1 MQHPSLKKLCG
12 LFASAAIALV
22 LVGCKGS
29 DGRNGQDG
37 AAGTPGTPGPAYAA
51 DITTYS
57 ADDWAA
63 LTLKAKIT
71 KVTPGNQPVV
81 NFTITDGHNVPLKG
95 FGQFTSKASTAQY
108 TSYPNLGFAI
118 AKLVPGTAASPDRWV
133 SYIVTGNP
141 TAAAPTTWVPGKPST
156 DNIGTL
162 VDNGDGTYAYTF
174 RRDISQTSA
183 QLNAYTYT
191 GNNLKADL
199 DDVSYQPTLTHRI
212 TLYVGGI
219 ARGTGSAAAGDRSFN
234 TPDGSDSGVKGVYV
248 LNPANDVFDFIPSTG
263 AAVTSTN
270 LQKEITSVDKCFT
283 CHAKFEFHAGGR
295 QDTRYCVV
303 CHTDQR
309 KYGVKDATVT
319 LTVGA
324 AADHSQD
331 TISLLDSGGK
341 STESGK
347 FRGLATGDFTSFVHR
362 LHRGE
367 MLNVKG
373 YAYASLGFD
382 ATYPQD
388 LRNCVKCH
396 TASTATPQGD
406 NWFNKPSRMACGGCH
421 DNIDFQSGYGHWNPS
436 DGSPNPQL
444 TDANCAG
451 CHTAAY
457 IKLDHIPVVAP
468 NSNNAWLVNGGNT
481 NTNAS
486 FVAAFNT
493 NLPPPAKYITWDL
506 KSVTINSSQQPVFV
520 FRFLDSTTTPAVPI
534 VFNAAPA
541 SADGTVELVTLPDG
555 TQFVGGPSL
564 YLAFAMPQDGIAT
577 PADPNATISV
587 YVRNLWNKT
596 AVVNTATA
604 GGAAANVSAGTMTYD
619 AASGYYTATLTAYKV
634 PTNASLIYGGIGYTY
649 GIGKITDAFNT
660 QPLTQV
666 SNLSTGLPVWM
677 ANMYAYTAK
686 TTTLGT
692 GQGGLSVPAPNVFLP
707 IASLPAGFPQYPGTA
722 GLDSKGNK
730 LGPANATRR
739 KIVDDAKCNACHG
752 KMGVFTEKVFHAG
765 QRNNS
770 DTCVWCH
777 NTDRV
782 NSGWGVNIKDAV
794 HSIHGAGK
802 RVNKYS
808 WEYTAGDAY
817 WNTTYP
823 SPLNNCE
830 ICHVPGSYDFDN
842 AKNAGAVPNLLWTTV
857 ATAQTTNLQAGTYLG
872 VGSTVGY
879 GTSSVVIVNGNEVV
893 PTTTPASQAIS
904 PFVAA
909 GANYGA
915 GYATNFLAANAG
927 ANTREAAGT
936 TLVNSPY
943 VGACTGCHDTNV
955 AIDHM
960 RTNGGTFY
968 GTRSSV
974 INGTTGT
981 FDVTKQE
988 QCFLCHSAGKV
999 ADVQKVHMS
1008 FK

>member
-12 LFASAAIALV
+12 LFASAVIALV

-57 ADDWAA
+57 PDDWAG

-71 KVTPGNQPVV
+71 RVTPGNQPVV
-81 NFTITDGHNVPLKG
+81 NFTITDGHNLPLKG
-95 FGQFTSKASTAQY
+95 FGQFTSKTATAQY
-108 TSYPNLGFAI
+108 TGYPNLGFAI

-133 SYIVTGNP
+133 SYMVTNNP
-141 TAAAPTTWVPGKPST
+141 TAAAPTTWNPTKPTT

-162 VDNGDGTYAYTF
+162 VDNGDGSYAYTF
-174 RRDISQTSA
+174 RRDISQIGTELA
-183 QLNAYTYT
+183 KYTYS
-191 GNNLKADL
+191 GNNVLADL

-219 ARGTGSAAAGDRSFN
+219 ARGTGDTTLGDRSAN
-234 TPDGSDSGVKGVYV
+234 SADGSNTGVKGVYI

-263 AAVTSTN
+263 AAVTSSN

-283 CHAKFEFHAGGR
+283 CHAKFEFHGGGR

-309 KYGVKDATVT
+309 KYGIANATVT
-319 LTVGA
+319 VTPGA

-331 TISLLDSGGK
+331 TIAVTG
-341 STESGK
+341 ESGK
-347 FRGLATGDFTSFVHR
+347 FRGLATGDFTSYIHR

-373 YAYASLGFD
+373 YGYPGVGE

-388 LRNCVKCH
+388 LRSCVKCH

-406 NWFNKPSRMACGGCH
+406 NWFNKPSRLACGGCH
-421 DNIDFQSGYGHWNPS
+421 DKIDFATGYGHWNPA

-457 IKLDHIPVVAP
+457 IKVDHVPVVPP
-468 NSNNAWLVNGGNT
+468 NPGNSWLVSGGNT

-486 FVAAFNT
+486 FVAAFDK

-506 KSVTINSSQQPVFV
+506 KSVTLNSSQQPVFT

-541 SADGTVELVTLPDG
+541 SADGTVELFTLPDG
-555 TQFVGGPSL
+555 TQFVGGPSV
-564 YLAFAMPQDGIAT
+564 YLSFAMPQDGIQA
-577 PADPNATISV
+577 PADPNATISA
-587 YVRNLWNKT
+587 YIRNVWNKT
-596 AVVNTATA
+596 AVVNTATQ
-604 GGAAANVSAGTMTYD
+604 GNPTANVSTGTMTGPD
-619 AASGYYTATLTAYKV
+619 GSGYYALTLTAYKV
-634 PTNASLIYGGIGYTY
+634 PTSATLLTGGIGYTY
-649 GIGKITDAFNT
+649 GIGAITAAFNT

-666 SNLSTGLPVWM
+666 SNLSAGLPVWM
-677 ANMYAYTAK
+677 ANLYTYTPK

-692 GQGGLSVPAPNVFLP
+692 GQGGLSVPAPNVWK
-707 IASLPAGFPQYPGTA
+707 AVSGTLPAGFSSTA
-722 GLDSKGNK
+722 NV
-730 LGPANATRR
+730 ARR

-765 QRNNS
+765 QRNNADS
-770 DTCVWCH
+770 CVWCH

-782 NSGWGVNIKDAV
+782 NSGWGVNTKDAV
-794 HSIHGAGK
+794 HSIHGASK
-802 RVNKYS
+802 RANKYS
-808 WEYTAGDAY
+808 WEYTAGDYY
-817 WNTTYP
+817 WKTTYP

-830 ICHVPGSYDFDN
+830 ICHVPGSYDFEN
-842 AKNAGAVPNLLWTTV
+842 PKSTGAVPNLLWTTV
-857 ATAQTTNLQAGTYLG
+857 ATAQSTTTAAGTYLG
-872 VGSTVGY
+872 VGSTTGY
-879 GTSSVVIVNGNEVV
+879 GAGSLVITTGTEVITSGN
-893 PTTTPASQAIS
+893 QAIS
-904 PFVAA
+904 PFVTA
-909 GANYGA
+909 GSNYGA
-915 GYATNFLAANAG
+915 GYATNFLAANTG

-943 VGACTGCHDTNV
+943 VGACTGCHDSNM
-955 AIDHM
+955 ALDHM

-974 INGTTGT
+974 INATTST
-981 FDVTKQE
+981 FDVTKIE
-988 QCFLCHSAGKV
+988 QCFLCHSAGKI
-999 ADVQKVHMS
+999 ADVQKVHMT